1 MLRMNSIRVQS
12 AFVLFILTIVFLL
25 VFGYS
30 SILSIETVER
40 IFSLLFLMTFT
51 VVTPPLFVSYIGET
65 REPFIERGIFFIIH
79 IPILILMYFLPS
91 FGCIIYILS
100 WLLFSMKLAPEYKLT
115 LCITLILF
123 VFFFGA
129 DFYISTYLF
138 GKANI
143 LKLYTKFVLSA
154 YLSVLCIS
162 GLIFFKK
169 KVVKT
174 LGPVLLIGMGQ
185 LFIVVFDI
193 ICIVV

>member
-1 MLRMNSIRVQS
+1 MFS
-12 AFVLFILTIVFLL
+12 LFTLSVSPLPWPPTPIHAILSLSLGADSPEPARTRRGTIVKAAIAAAEPSTSRLD
-25 VFGYS
+25 
-30 SILSIETVER
+30 
-40 IFSLLFLMTFT
+40 IF
-51 VVTPPLFVSYIGET
+51 
-65 REPFIERGIFFIIH
+65 
-79 IPILILMYFLPS
+79 
-91 FGCIIYILS
+91 
-100 WLLFSMKLAPEYKLT
+100 
-115 LCITLILF
+115 ILF